1 GRYRTA
7 AACAARSDPPRDR
20 RTPAPAPDRQNRPT
34 GSAVHARCRWQNSA
48 PWPERRAD
56 TGRWPVGRRHSTHR
70 ESVTGETAWDI
81 QARAWAAST
90 GSGIGIMPD
99 SAAAEKRA
107 RLGDGGGTLLLVQT
121 RIELIHHGRPLRIP
135 LELLAQEGRLSR
147 RPEGSIHQL
156 HVLGQSVGG
165 EEALDFLVVRGQ
177 PELVEQGGQ
186 VLIG

>member
-1 GRYRTA
+1 MAGKAGRYRSMA
-7 AACAARSDPPRDR
+7 SGPKALNPPRISNR
-20 RTPAPAPDRQNRPT
+20 RNGMGYPGKSMGPP
-34 GSAVHARCRWQNSA
+34 
-48 PWPERRAD
+48 
-56 TGRWPVGRRHSTHR
+56 
-70 ESVTGETAWDI
+70 
-81 QARAWAAST
+81 ARAAESASCQIPLPLKNAP
-90 GSGIGIMPD
+90 GSGM
-99 SAAAEKRA
+99 
-107 RLGDGGGTLLLVQT
+107 GGTLLLVQT

-165 EEALDFLVVRGQ
+165 EEALDRLVVRGQ